1 MMRAALQMAERD
13 FGTLIAQCRDG
24 DMQAFR
30 TLVREN
36 QSYAFGL
43 ALRMLHN
50 EQDAEDV
57 VQEAFIRVWKHLS
70 DFNPQN
76 RFTTWLYSIVSNLCL
91 DRLRSEKRWRKFVT
105 RQDSSHE
112 SEQLPGI
119 QRPED
124 IQSNRELV
132 GIIRQLTE
140 RLPPKQRLVFTLRDF
155 EECSV
160 AETSEITGL
169 SVGAVKTNLYHA
181 RRQIRQILSRE
192 YDLKGA

>member
-1 MMRAALQMAERD
+1 MLERD
-13 FGTLIAQCRDG
+13 LGPLIARCQSG

-43 ALRMLHN
+43 ALRVLHN

-57 VQEAFIRVWKHLS
+57 TQEAFIRVWKHLRGFDPRS
-70 DFNPQN
+70 

-91 DRLRSEKRWRKFVT
+91 DRLRSEKRWRKLVT
-105 RQDSSHE
+105 REDTGNE
-112 SEQLPGI
+112 SEQLPGT

-124 IQSNRELV
+124 IQSNIELV
-132 GIIRQLTE
+132 GIIRRLTE

-155 EECSV
+155 EECSIE
-160 AETSEITGL
+160 ETSEMTGL

-181 RRQIRQILSRE
+181 RRHIRDILSRE
-192 YDLKGA
+192 YDIKGA